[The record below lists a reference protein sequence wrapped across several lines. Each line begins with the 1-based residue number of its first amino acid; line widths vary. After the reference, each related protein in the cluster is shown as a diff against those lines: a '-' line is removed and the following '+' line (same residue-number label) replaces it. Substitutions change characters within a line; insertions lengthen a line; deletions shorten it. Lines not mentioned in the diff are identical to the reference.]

1 MTDADFTKVQYWFEL
16 LIKAVIGIVVSIVGL
31 DYRSVKNS
39 LKELEVHKYQMAAE
53 VQILN
58 AELGSIKNRLER
70 IDGKLDKALNK

>member
-31 DYRSVKNS
+31 DYRAVKNS

-70 IDGKLDKALNK
+70 IDGKLDKALNR

>member
-16 LIKAVIGIVVSIVGL
+16 LIKAVIGVVVSIVGL

-39 LKELEVHKYQMAAE
+39 LKELEAHRYQVAAE

-58 AELGSIKNRLER
+58 AELGSIKNRLDR
-70 IDGKLDKALNK
+70 IDGKLDRALAK

>member
-39 LKELEVHKYQMAAE
+39 LKELEVHKYQIAAE

>member
-1 MTDADFTKVQYWFEL
+1 LTDADFTKVQYWFEL

-39 LKELEVHKYQMAAE
+39 LKELEVHKYQIAAE